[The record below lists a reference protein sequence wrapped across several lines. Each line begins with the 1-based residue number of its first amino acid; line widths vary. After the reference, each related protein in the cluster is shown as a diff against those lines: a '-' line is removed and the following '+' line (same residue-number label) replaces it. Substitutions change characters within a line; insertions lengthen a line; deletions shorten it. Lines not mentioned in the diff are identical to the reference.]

1 MIMNMEE
8 ARSFVSRFQAKA
20 PVDVRVIAENLGLK
34 VWEMSDFPENVSGKL
49 FRDSNGG
56 SSGFSI
62 GVNTFEPYLRKRFTV
77 AHEVAHFLLHCEL
90 IGSGIVDD
98 ALYRS
103 QLNSQV
109 ETEANRLAADILMPY
124 TLIERL
130 QKEGTRS
137 VDGLAKV
144 LEVSP
149 VAMKIRLGVPV

>member
-1 MIMNMEE
+1 M
-8 ARSFVSRFQAKA
+8 
-20 PVDVRVIAENLGLK
+20 
-34 VWEMSDFPENVSGKL
+34 
-49 FRDSNGG
+49 
-56 SSGFSI
+56 
-62 GVNTFEPYLRKRFTV
+62 
-77 AHEVAHFLLHCEL
+77 AHFLLHCEL

-103 QLNSQV
+103 QLSSQV

-144 LEVSP
+144 LEVSS